1 MTRRAKIEPSS
12 GSVILLVDDDEDY
25 LLVTRRLLEREGHE
39 VVTAGNG
46 RQALELL
53 RARKFDLVLVDYF
66 MPQMT
71 GEQVVTELRTFDE
84 TVQVVLQTGY
94 ASEQPPRELLKRLN
108 IQGYYEKGEG
118 PDKLL
123 LWTQVGLKAA
133 RTLGL
138 LHRHRRGLRD
148 ILDAVPDMHRIQTM
162 NELLQ
167 AFLRGLW
174 TLVGSPASPHDAF
187 VAVLDDEGE
196 LATRV
201 GTGRFEGG
209 AALETLLDAS
219 QIRAL
224 HGAMHDGSVVCTAT
238 ATLMPLRVNE
248 TAIGIAMLEGR
259 RLDELDELELLRV
272 FTHQAAVAIRNAQL
286 YELATVDRLTGA
298 YVRRFFEQWM
308 LREVRAAFRNQQA
321 ISLLM
326 VDVDAMKHI
335 NDTAGHLGGDLALAI
350 VGKALRQSIRAG
362 EIVGRYGGDEFSIV
376 LPQTP
381 LVGAE
386 QVAGRILG
394 QIEHRVI
401 PASAATSLQLRASL
415 GAATLQPHAFSAA
428 ELKSKIAPSY
438 FQEMSRLLIN
448 AADEGLY
455 RAKRAGGQRFC
466 DGGAIQWAP
475 LGAYLDVTRD
485 SVRPPP
491 N

>member
-1 MTRRAKIEPSS
+1 MTRRAKIEASS
-12 GSVILLVDDDEDY
+12 GNVVLLVDDDADY

-39 VVTAGNG
+39 VVTASNG
-46 RQALELL
+46 RDALALL

-66 MPQMT
+66 MPGMT
-71 GEQVVTELRTFDE
+71 GEQVVTELRTFDDA
-84 TVQVVLQTGY
+84 VQVVLQTGY
-94 ASEQPPRELLKRLN
+94 ASEQPPRELLRRLN

-138 LHRHRRGLRD
+138 LHRHRRGLRH

-167 AFLRGLW
+167 ALLRGLW
-174 TLVGSPASPHDAF
+174 TLVGVGATPGHAF

-196 LATRV
+196 LSARA
-201 GTGRFEGG
+201 GTGRFEGSTP
-209 AALETLLDAS
+209 LESLLDAS
-219 QIRAL
+219 QMRAL
-224 HGAMHDGSVVCTAT
+224 HAAMHDGGVVTT
-238 ATLMPLRVNE
+238 NDATLMPLAVNE
-248 TAIGIAMLEGR
+248 TPLGVAWLEGR
-259 RLDELDELELLRV
+259 RLDEVDELELLRV
-272 FTHQAAVAIRNAQL
+272 FTHQAAVAVRNAQL

-394 QIEHRVI
+394 QIEHRTI
-401 PASAATSLQLRASL
+401 PTASTSALSLRASL
-415 GAATLQPHAFSAA
+415 GAATLQPHAFSPS
-428 ELKSKIAPSY
+428 ELKSKISASY
-438 FQEMSRLLIN
+438 FQEMSRLLIG

-466 DGGAIQWAP
+466 DGGALEWAP
-475 LGAYLDVTRD
+475 LAAYVDVTRD
-485 SVRPPP
+485 SARPPP